1 MGNHLTNNT
10 DLNLSISKEILTKY
24 NLKPTG
30 NNVPI
35 VTVNV
40 HGKETTYQETS
51 QARRCFIYPNEDK
64 KLATIISIAQKLQK
78 KNLYNTNVETPDGQ
92 YPDWY
97 LTLNHYGLIPY
108 LGFGCTCVTSIDIVI
123 EFEGF
128 TIQTTYA

>member
-64 KLATIISIAQKLQK
+64 KISHHHQHRTETSEK
-78 KNLYNTNVETPDGQ
+78 KPV
-92 YPDWY
+92 
-97 LTLNHYGLIPY
+97 
-108 LGFGCTCVTSIDIVI
+108 
-123 EFEGF
+123 
-128 TIQTTYA
+128 